1 MSMTGNTLKRDHQA
15 PTRRPARATEA
26 SVRTPAVI
34 AYFAAVIG
42 LFLVSAVLDS
52 RGFGAQEVWLF
63 VALLTGGYALS
74 RVGTP
79 AAAVTPCRY
88 DDHGG
93 RIQHRS

>member
-1 MSMTGNTLKRDHQA
+1 MTGNTLKRNHQA

-34 AYFAAVIG
+34 AYFAAVIA

-74 RVGTP
+74 RAGTP
-79 AAAVTPCRY
+79 AAAVAACRNA
-88 DDHGG
+88 DHGV
-93 RIQHRS
+93 RLQRRS